1 MSSSRGGRSP
11 ALRADGRPVSGA
23 NQPFLSGLL
32 STPRAL
38 MLPVGC
44 GVALAALGLMPG
56 VGQNPR
62 LVWSCLGAA
71 AAIWAWAAFL
81 IITVRVSRRMLVLE
95 LDPRKQ
101 HYIQAC
107 AHATIFLYW
116 GWYWREVY
124 VWAPLIL
131 AQLLFAYAV
140 DSLLVWSRRDTYPLG
155 FGPFPVIFS
164 INLFLWFK
172 PDWFYLQLL
181 MVAVGFV
188 AKEFIQWNKDGRRA
202 HVFNPSSFPLAV
214 FSVVLIATGTS
225 GVTWGHE
232 IATTMLDA
240 PYIFLLIVLVSLP
253 GQLLF
258 GVATMTMSAAATTYV
273 FSLLYQQATGTY
285 FFPDTF
291 IPIAVFL
298 GMHLLFTDPST
309 APRSELGRILFGVL
323 YALSV
328 ILLFDVL
335 GKIGAPEFYDKL
347 LAVPFLNLSIQLID
361 RAARSPW
368 LKRLDPAAVG
378 RTLTPRRRH
387 LAYVALWVLGF
398 SGISAAHVNTPETD
412 GTTALHWAVRRD
424 HLAPVRVLLSVGA
437 DARVENGYGVTPLAV
452 AATNGNP
459 AVIEALVDAGADPN
473 GSLAEGL
480 TMLMLGASAGE
491 PDAVRVLLARGADV
505 NAREPVLGETALM
518 WAVKDNRAEAV
529 TVLIEYGADVG
540 ARTRTSRIGLSTVD
554 AAHDGSASS
563 ETGGLTALGYAA
575 RHNAGAAA
583 RTLLQAGADVNARG
597 ADDTTALLTAISGG
611 HLDLAMLLLENHA
624 DPNLPDRKGVSPL
637 YAAVDMNT
645 VRDLGSRRPLP
656 TTPGAT
662 TPVQLVQSLLEHGAD
677 PNTRLGTEDLTQ
689 GYDGGGRRV
698 GVGATPLLRAAWRS
712 DPVMVRLL
720 LDHGADPMMATS
732 KIVTPLMVA
741 AGYRTPNASA
751 GDHAGDT
758 EENAVAVA
766 GQLVSRS
773 DVNAVNEEGET
784 ALHIA
789 VRHRGYG
796 FVQLLTDH
804 GARVDIRDT
813 QGRTPLDAALAGRNA
828 DAGMRSQV
836 DERSVELL
844 AKLAEAIGFRSVH

>member
-1 MSSSRGGRSP
+1 MSSSGGGRSP
-11 ALRADGRPVSGA
+11 ELLSDARPVSGA
-23 NQPFLSGLL
+23 NQPSLSALP
-32 STPRAL
+32 STPLAL

-44 GVALAALGLMPG
+44 GVALAALGLMPA
-56 VGQNPR
+56 VGQHPR

-81 IITVRVSRRMLVLE
+81 IIAFRASRRMVVLE
-95 LDPRKQ
+95 VGLRKQ

-131 AQLLFAYAV
+131 AQLLFAYAA
-140 DSLLVWSRRDTYPLG
+140 DSLLAWSRRDTYTLG

-181 MVAVGFV
+181 MVAIGFA
-188 AKEFIQWNKDGRRA
+188 AKEFIRWNKDGRRA

-225 GVTWGHE
+225 SVTWGHE

-240 PYIFLLIVLVSLP
+240 PYIYLLIVLVALP

-273 FSLLYQQATGTY
+273 FSLLYHQATGTY
-285 FFPDTF
+285 FFPDAF

-328 ILLFDVL
+328 ILLFVVL

-347 LAVPFLNLSIQLID
+347 LAVPLLNLSIMLID

-368 LKRLDPAAVG
+368 LKLFDPAAIG
-378 RTLTPRRRH
+378 RTLTPRRRN
-387 LAYVALWVLGF
+387 LAYIALWVLGF
-398 SGISAAHVNTPETD
+398 TGVSAAHVNMPETD

-424 HLAPVRVLLSVGA
+424 HLATVRVLLSVGA
-437 DARVENGYGVTPLAV
+437 DAKAENGYGVAPLAV

-459 AVIEALVDAGADPN
+459 SVIEALVDAGADPN
-473 GSLAEGL
+473 ASLAEGL

-529 TVLIEYGADVG
+529 AVLVEHGADVG
-540 ARTRTSRIGLSTVD
+540 ARTRKSRIGVSTVD
-554 AAHDGSASS
+554 AAHDGSGLS
-563 ETGGLTALGYAA
+563 ETGGVTALGYAA
-575 RHNAGAAA
+575 QHNAGAAA
-583 RTLLQAGADVNARG
+583 RALLEAGADVNASG
-597 ADDTTALLTAISGG
+597 ADGTTALLTAITGG
-611 HLDLAMLLLENHA
+611 HFDLAKLLLESRA
-624 DPNLPDRKGVSPL
+624 DPNLPDRRGVSPL

-645 VRDLGSRRPLP
+645 FRDLGNRRPLP
-656 TTPGAT
+656 TASGAT
-662 TPVQLVQSLLEHGAD
+662 TAAQLVQSLLEHGAD

-698 GVGATPLLRAAWRS
+698 GAGATPLLRAAWRS
-712 DPVMVRLL
+712 DLAVVRRL
-720 LDHGADPMMATS
+720 LDHGADPMLATS
-732 KIVTPLMVA
+732 KRVTPLMIV
-741 AGYRTPNASA
+741 AGYRMPDVSVA
-751 GDHAGDT
+751 DHAGDT
-758 EENAVAVA
+758 EDAVAVA
-766 GQLVSRS
+766 GQLVARS
-773 DVNAVNEEGET
+773 DVNAVNDEGET

-828 DAGMRSQV
+828 DAGT
-836 DERSVELL
+836 RSVADGRSVALL
-844 AKLAEAIGFRSVH
+844 AKLTEAIGFTPVH